1 MPPIVVLSQAGRGT
15 GFARIVAGIARALS
29 LEHEVHVVGLG
40 GAAEGEPWFGHE
52 HDPRDDPHLTSAA
65 QSVVR
70 TTRPGVAVFVGQG
83 EVVGW
88 IVGRLRRNGF
98 AGGLVAYVPMEGP
111 VRCAVPLAGLPQA
124 SVVVTY
130 THVAATV
137 LADALAATA
146 SDGAAPEVA
155 VIPHAVDAI
164 APTSI
169 DSRERMR
176 ADLLPD
182 QDPGVGPW
190 LLHANRNDWRKR
202 PELTMQA
209 FAAVAERHPQARLVM
224 HSNLRRRNLDLRV
237 ERARLGLED
246 RVILT
251 HDEPATR
258 WSEPRLSCLY
268 ACCEIGVSSTMAE
281 GWGLVAFEHA
291 LHGAAQVMPRHAALA
306 EIWGD
311 APVWTPVGRQLR
323 VDGVF
328 DGAQPRVDALAAILL
343 DLVGHPEVAR
353 SVGQACERRARDP
366 ALSWDAV
373 GAQWRALVADVLAS
387 GRFRQPAPATA
398 LPNNH
403 GVAASGSLDLRT

>member
-15 GFARIVAGIARALS
+15 GFARVAAGITRALAF
-29 LEHEVHVVGLG
+29 EHEVHVVGLG
-40 GAAEGEPWFGHE
+40 DAAEGEPWVGHE
-52 HDPRDDPHLTSAA
+52 HHARDDPALTSAA
-65 QSVVR
+65 QSVVKA
-70 TTRPGVAVFVGQG
+70 TLPAVAVLVGQG
-83 EVVGW
+83 EVIGW
-88 IVGRLRRNGF
+88 IAGRLRRNGF
-98 AGGLVAYVPMEGP
+98 AGAIIAYVPMEGP
-111 VRCAVPLAGLPQA
+111 VRCALPLVGLPQA

-130 THVAATV
+130 TNVAARV
-137 LADALAATA
+137 LADALATTA
-146 SDGAAPEVA
+146 SDGAAPDIA

-164 APTSI
+164 PPTPMELR
-169 DSRERMR
+169 DRMR
-176 ADLLPD
+176 AELLPD
-182 QDPGVGPW
+182 QDPGAGPW

-209 FAAVAERHPQARLVM
+209 FAAVAERHPRARLVM
-224 HSNLRRRNLDLRV
+224 HSNLRRRDLDLRV

-251 HDEPATR
+251 RDAPPTR
-258 WSEPRLSCLY
+258 WSESRLSRLY

-291 LHGAAQVMPRHAALA
+291 LHGAAQVMPRHAALG

-311 APVWTPVGRQLR
+311 APAWAPVGRQMR

-328 DGAQPRVDALAAILL
+328 DGAEPRVDALAAILL
-343 DLVGHPEVAR
+343 GLVERPEVAR

-373 GAQWRALVADVLAS
+373 GAQWRTLVSEVLAS
-387 GRFRQPAPATA
+387 RPSRRPARATA
-398 LPNNH
+398 LPNSH
-403 GVAASGSLDLRT
+403 EAAASGSLGLRA